1 MSAAEPR
8 IPPVPVEEYH
18 RLERELF
25 GDGALT
31 GTAHVSR
38 TWARAPGLMK
48 AQRPLQ
54 EYLLQ
59 GSPLPARDRELAILR
74 VAWRRGSEY
83 AFGQHTR
90 MGRAAGLTGEEVG
103 RVPLGPD
110 AEGWTAFQAVLLRAV
125 DELHDDA
132 RLSDATWA
140 ALTRVYDDAQVID
153 LIAVVGRYWTVA
165 VTLNALGVR
174 PEPGLPGFPAGP
186 SAPGHGPVPD
196 GRAVDLPPE

>member
-1 MSAAEPR
+1 MSPAEPR

-25 GDGALT
+25 GDAALT

-38 TWARAPGLMK
+38 TWARDPGLMK

-54 EYLLQ
+54 EYLLG

-74 VAWRRGSEY
+74 VVWRRGSEY

-90 MGRAAGLTGEEVG
+90 MGIAAGLTAQEVE
-103 RVPLGPD
+103 RVTLGPD
-110 AEGWTAFQAVLLRAV
+110 AEGWTAFQALLLRAV

-132 RLSDATWA
+132 RLSDPTWA
-140 ALTRVYDDAQVID
+140 ALAQAYDDAQVID

-174 PEPGLPGFPAGP
+174 PEPGLPGFPAGR
-186 SAPGHGPVPD
+186 SAPGRGAVAD